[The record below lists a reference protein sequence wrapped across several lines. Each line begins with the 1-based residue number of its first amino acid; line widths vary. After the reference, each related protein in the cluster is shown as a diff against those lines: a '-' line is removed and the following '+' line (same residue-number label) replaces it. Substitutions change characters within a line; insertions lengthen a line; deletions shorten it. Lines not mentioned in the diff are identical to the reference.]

1 MIRDETKQGDN
12 NEANMAAKPYVTDD
26 PPLGDDFLTNAL
38 LKEMIAPKVKGTDG
52 IDDDGLPK
60 VVTDHK
66 ICWPFKNC
74 MHKGWHL
81 HTVRRIMAY
90 GTGLNSDCCKEQ
102 HRTAIHS
109 KYLEAYGQLLI
120 GTPETLKSALEIYR
134 FVLDIEISNVSIFS
148 TETDTFLRSIAMTN
162 VGILLSVSN
171 LSLQQ
176 TQPTTHTNSCLYGY
190 IPYLWMKFP
199 KLLKVSPLSINAKH
213 MRGERE
219 AVLYFKIGALGYKI
233 PFCKY
238 LYGHALIHG
247 TGGIKKNI
255 PKGMGLLHDAANE
268 LHIAEAFFEL
278 GSIYERGLM
287 GNFNECIAK
296 DYAMAREFYEASF
309 QASKENQGDAFGCVW
324 VPEIGMINRLLRI
337 DNIHLEEDALQNL
350 AGMHYSW
357 IILGHSF
364 LFATAATLA
373 SGSQPFHYS
382 LLLFF
387 IPLLGILLA
396 YYSYLDSYFALG
408 VISRNQEDV
417 DLMVQRKFH
426 AYTLILEQAQHHG
439 SKDDDL
445 SNEQKRCLKEKEDVI
460 CRFVNHHML
469 AYWQIFISFF
479 IGCIWALLLVNEIYS
494 RYFECSYWFYTCK
507 LPPYE

>member
-1 MIRDETKQGDN
+1 
-12 NEANMAAKPYVTDD
+12 MAAVEVGRNSNFNGY
-26 PPLGDDFLTNAL
+26 FTNLL
-38 LKEMIAPKVKGTDG
+38 LKETIVGD
-52 IDDDGLPK
+52 IENDGLPK
-60 VVTDHK
+60 VVADPRLY
-66 ICWPFKNC
+66 WPFLDC
-74 MHKGWHL
+74 LHKGWRPNKE
-81 HTVRRIMAY
+81 RRIMAY
-90 GTGLNSDCCKEQ
+90 QEAVTGACCEGTPTDIHIETAKARKMYKE
-102 HRTAIHS
+102 
-109 KYLEAYGQLLI
+109 
-120 GTPETLKSALEIYR
+120 GTPEALKSALNIYR
-134 FVLDIEISNVSIFS
+134 SVLDIKISKDSVA
-148 TETDTFLRSIAMTN
+148 TDTFLRLIAMTN
-162 VGILLSVSN
+162 VGILLSVSTHSIQRN
-171 LSLQQ
+171 TTQQPPKNCLSR
-176 TQPTTHTNSCLYGY
+176 C
-190 IPYLWMKFP
+190 IPVFWMPFP
-199 KLLKVSPLSINAKH
+199 KQPDVSATHSVEAKH
-213 MRGERE
+213 IRSERE

-287 GNFNECIAK
+287 GNIDECIAK
-296 DYAMAREFYEASF
+296 DYEIARDFYEASI
-309 QASKENQGDAFGCVW
+309 QASKENQNDVGECVW
-324 VPEIGMINRLLRI
+324 VPEIGMINRLLQIENI
-337 DNIHLEEDALQNL
+337 DLEEDAVQNV
-350 AGMHYSW
+350 AGTHYSW